1 MKKLGLVLSLAAF
14 CLAPVVADAQWGQQ
28 GSFVYPEPQIG
39 YPYSGTP
46 QVMYPAP
53 PVMYPAPPIVIYN
66 PPPVMI
72 QVVPALPRVVVAPV
86 RPEKRIETRIQGDGV
101 SVVTKCANC
110 TVTNT
115 VYAERAKVGN
125 GNGNGKK
132 EEAKPTPSAAKSWWD
147 DPNSLWIWLIAAAVA
162 ILTLLAILLGRPLW
176 GGSRSGPP
184 NPAPE
189 PVLPAP
195 AAAPAAPRRPHQR
208 VHTKKCQ
215 HEGCPHTVTI
225 CCHAG
230 DNDRDGQA
238 R

>member
-1 MKKLGLVLSLAAF
+1 MKKLGLVLIIVAF
-14 CLAPVVADAQWGQQ
+14 CLVPIAADAQA
-28 GSFVYPEPQIG
+28 VYYGPSQ
-39 YPYSGTP
+39 PY
-46 QVMYPAP
+46 VMYPAP
-53 PVMYPAPPIVIYN
+53 PTVIYN

-72 QVVPALPRVVVAPV
+72 QVVPEPSRVVVMPAP
-86 RPEKRIETRIQGDGV
+86 RPEKKVETRIQGDGV
-101 SVVTKCANC
+101 SVVTKCTNC

-147 DPNSLWIWLIAAAVA
+147 DPNSLWIWLIAAAIA
-162 ILTLLAILLGRPLW
+162 ILTLLAILFGRPLW
-176 GGSRSGPP
+176 GGSRTCSP
-184 NPAPE
+184 NPVPE
-189 PVLPAP
+189 PVRPAP
-195 AAAPAAPRRPHQR
+195 AAAPAVPRRPRQR

-215 HEGCPHTVTI
+215 HEGCPHTVTV

-238 R
+238 S